1 MRICSQENVDN
12 FRVLL
17 PKDGF
22 EIHSLVQGRQAFS
35 ISDALVKVFTE
46 GEEEG

>member
-12 FRVLL
+12 F